1 MEKLELQ
8 LLLDKY
14 ITGELSQ
21 AERARLAELAG
32 QPAQEA
38 TLEGF
43 VRQVMMTDEFAG
55 RDEPRV
61 KEAILA
67 HLEKNMGAIPTG
79 DLPAGA
85 VTMRP
90 YQRRA
95 FLRYAVAA
103 AVLVILAGSVWLWR
117 AGRAGTPASIAEQP
131 VRDVAP
137 GHEGAVL
144 TLADGKQIVLDSSSN
159 GSLARQGNASV
170 TKLNA
175 GQLTYQAENATTGTT
190 AEVMYNTLT
199 TPRGRRSSV
208 LLSDGTRVWLN
219 AASSIR
225 FPTVFAGKDRTV
237 EVSGEAYFEVAK
249 DLSLPFIVKTVRTA
263 SQDPLEIQVLG
274 TSFNITA
281 YSDENEVSTT
291 LVEGSVKVI
300 SGSAARL
307 ITPGQQLVAK
317 PDGRLELNPGV
328 DVQKVIAW
336 KDGNF
341 LFRGDE
347 LTTIMK
353 QLSRWY
359 DIEVHFDGTVSDH
372 YTGKISR
379 QVNISQVLKMLQAA
393 GGVSFSVQ
401 NKEVRVL
408 PKTM

>member
-1 MEKLELQ
+1 MSNRELES
-8 LLLDKY
+8 LLDKY
-14 ITGELSQ
+14 ISGELSRD
-21 AERARLAELAG
+21 EKARLAQLAG

-55 RDEPRV
+55 VEEPRV

-67 HLEKNMGAIPTG
+67 HLEKNMGTASPGVLI
-79 DLPAGA
+79 LSSH
-85 VTMRP
+85 
-90 YQRRA
+90 RRRV
-95 FLRYAVAA
+95 FFRYAAAA
-103 AVLVILAGSVWLWR
+103 AVLVMLAGGVWLWR
-117 AGRAGTPASIAEQP
+117 AGRGDMPAQVAQQP
-131 VRDVAP
+131 MQDVAP

-144 TLADGKQIVLDSSSN
+144 TLADGKQIVLDSSGN

-175 GQLTYQAENATTGTT
+175 GQLTYKAESVATG
-190 AEVMYNTLT
+190 AISEVMYNTLT
-199 TPRGRRSSV
+199 TPRGRRTSV
-208 LLSDGTRVWLN
+208 LLSDGTRIWLN

-225 FPTVFAGKDRTV
+225 FPTVFTGKNRTV

-249 DLSLPFIVKTVRTA
+249 DPSLPFIVRTVRPA
-263 SQDPLEIQVLG
+263 GQSPLEIQVLG

-281 YSDENEVSTT
+281 YSDENEISTT
-291 LVEGSVKVI
+291 LIEGSVRVT

-307 ITPGQQLVAK
+307 IAPGQQLVALH
-317 PDGRLELNPGV
+317 DGRLELNPGV

-336 KDGNF
+336 KEGNF

-359 DIEVHFDGTVSDH
+359 DIEVHFAGTVSDH

-408 PKTM
+408 PGTM